1 MLEIWERKIAKLFFR
16 KRLSLHFASNIKRIQ
31 TNLFR
36 SVPFEVIRFDEF
48 RRENKLIH
56 LNSLN
61 IKSEICRRSLM
72 KLIA

>member
-16 KRLSLHFASNIKRIQ
+16 KRLSPHFASNIKRIQ

-36 SVPFEVIRFDEF
+36 SVPIEIIRFDEF
-48 RRENKLIH
+48 RREKKLIH
-56 LNSLN
+56 LNSRN
-61 IKSEICRRSLM
+61 IKSGICRRSLM